1 MIGAFWFLLSNNE
14 GTVCWQHVF
23 GMLSPLSCWKVVAL
37 VHRWYPCVTVSQTRC
52 IFFLGLQDGKS
63 VGSLIL
69 GPDGEIIQL
78 SLFVNSQDRSNSD
91 PHEQGVQLSF
101 DMKSKDNSDLFYNVF
116 QLCRFCLQKVKSY
129 PGWLSCSLNAQKQV
143 YKHFHERF
151 YCLRCTFSTQF
162 RASM

>member
-1 MIGAFWFLLSNNE
+1 MLATCIWNVVPIVLLE
-14 GTVCWQHVF
+14 GCSF
-23 GMLSPLSCWKVVAL
+23 SSPM
-37 VHRWYPCVTVSQTRC
+37 VSLGYCFTDSLLFF
-52 IFFLGLQDGKS
+52 FFLGLQDGKS

-91 PHEQGVQLSF
+91 THEQGVRLSF

-151 YCLRCTFSTQF
+151 CTFSTQF